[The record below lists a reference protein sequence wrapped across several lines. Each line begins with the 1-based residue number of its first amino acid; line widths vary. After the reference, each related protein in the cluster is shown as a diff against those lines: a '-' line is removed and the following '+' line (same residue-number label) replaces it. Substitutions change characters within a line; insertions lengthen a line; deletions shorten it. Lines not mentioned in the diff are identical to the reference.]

1 MMKPIQILFITV
13 FLLALVSCREEYEDR
28 RTYCDNLIID
38 TLGTGDSSRIYV
50 PYAFTPNGDGV
61 NDLFMPA
68 AFHVKSWTLE
78 IYDDCGERLFV
89 STQPGQGWTANSN
102 VEYKQSYYYRL
113 RAVTNEN
120 HRIGLCGEFVALD
133 CIPRGYELYHFTFS
147 DQFSYDGLDF
157 ATNEVIGD
165 C

>member
-1 MMKPIQILFITV
+1 MKTV
-13 FLLALVSCREEYEDR
+13 KMLSVTIFLAILVSCRKEYEDGR
-28 RTYCDNLIID
+28 SYCDNIITD

-68 AFHVKSWTLE
+68 AFHIRSWTLE
-78 IYDDCGERLFV
+78 IYDHCGERQFV
-89 STQPGQGWTANSN
+89 SNQPGQGWTATSN
-102 VEYKQSYYYRL
+102 VVYNQSYYYRL
-113 RAVTNEN
+113 QAVTNEY
-120 HRIGLCGEFVALD
+120 HQIGLCGKFVALE

-147 DQFSYDGLDF
+147 DQFSYEGLDF